1 MTRVWYLVRDF
12 DRARDFYKRVLGFTE
27 TSVDWDERW
36 ARLEHGSM
44 QIAIAEG
51 EPVPDGGVATIDVED
66 VKAEAERLRAAGVD
80 VGVVLERRLGPG
92 RSKQAGDEE
101 PLRADPEIVARR
113 DRLLLF
119 EIAMFDHAG
128 ELDDAAQLYLAPATV
143 NMRHAQG
150 FNEVSCFRLEL
161 QVRLGECLHLLA
173 QL

>member
-66 VKAEAERLRAAGVD
+66 VKAEAERLRGEAVEVGIVVELAGQMRLVD
-80 VGVVLERRLGPG
+80 VYDPDGNRIQLG
-92 RSKQAGDEE
+92 Q
-101 PLRADPEIVARR
+101 PLP
-113 DRLLLF
+113 
-119 EIAMFDHAG
+119 
-128 ELDDAAQLYLAPATV
+128 
-143 NMRHAQG
+143 
-150 FNEVSCFRLEL
+150 
-161 QVRLGECLHLLA
+161 
-173 QL
+173 